1 MPPPQPAS
9 MGNQTFVKAKGDFL
23 ASLSA
28 AEKAQFAECST
39 AQELL
44 DHVQKM
50 DIISKTKRR
59 GMPLF
64 RTIKNFSNRL
74 SPYFKI
80 IETLCSS
87 HPDWSCIAWGAFR
100 LVLQACIALHN
111 DSNKFLTRNQLAS
124 NFVTFF
130 EKLCITIEMLAA
142 RLPRFEEIQLAMPES
157 KSKVTHRLTDSLLK
171 FYADLFEFFQAVALV
186 FSKKD
191 GSM

>member
-1 MPPPQPAS
+1 MPAPQPAS
-9 MGNQTFVKAKGDFL
+9 MGNQTFVKAKDDFF

-74 SPYFKI
+74 SPYLSNGQGVRQVNYENSDLLQEALEPHYIHKI
-80 IETLCSS
+80 GGE
-87 HPDWSCIAWGAFR
+87 D
-100 LVLQACIALHN
+100 
-111 DSNKFLTRNQLAS
+111 
-124 NFVTFF
+124 
-130 EKLCITIEMLAA
+130 
-142 RLPRFEEIQLAMPES
+142 
-157 KSKVTHRLTDSLLK
+157 
-171 FYADLFEFFQAVALV
+171 
-186 FSKKD
+186 
-191 GSM
+191 